1 MSGVE
6 RVLGMTL
13 GAWLLYCKP
22 KALLISRTEST
33 HAVGGEKAG
42 VLPFF
47 SASLLSSGAVT
58 FDIGSSEIH
67 RRHYSQAAGISPDIN
82 GGSYRQPLVWR

>member
-1 MSGVE
+1 M
-6 RVLGMTL
+6 
-13 GAWLLYCKP
+13 
-22 KALLISRTEST
+22 

-47 SASLLSSGAVT
+47 LASLLSSGAVT

-67 RRHYSQAAGISPDIN
+67 
-82 GGSYRQPLVWR
+82 

>member
-1 MSGVE
+1 ME
-6 RVLGMTL
+6 RVRGVTL
-13 GAWLLYCKP
+13 GARLLHCKP

-33 HAVGGEKAG
+33 PAVGGEEAG

-47 SASLLSSGAVT
+47 PASLLSSGAVT

-67 RRHYSQAAGISPDIN
+67 
-82 GGSYRQPLVWR
+82 